1 MMNTPNDS
9 NVTHKLSD
17 NLSRL
22 LLELARDFERRALKK
37 CHERGHTKIRQ
48 SHYSLFS
55 NLGFG
60 TARLTELAERANIT
74 QQAMG
79 KLVKEM
85 EQVGYVKRHT
95 DSSDKRAKIIEL
107 TERGEQLVS
116 DSLEIVDEIISEYTF
131 SLGEQGVAELERVL
145 RQSVNKLGLRIYTNT
160 NNNHMDACVNMN

>member
-1 MMNTPNDS
+1 MINPPNDY
-9 NVTHKLSD
+9 NVTDKLSD

-22 LLELARDFERRALKK
+22 LIELAKDFERRALQK
-37 CHERGHTKIRQ
+37 CHERGHVKIRR

-55 NLGFG
+55 NLGFS

-107 TERGEQLVS
+107 TEQGERLVN
-116 DSLEIVDEIISEYTF
+116 DSIQIVDEVTAEYRF
-131 SLGEQGVAELERVL
+131 SLGDSGISDLERVL
-145 RQSVNKLGLRIYTNT
+145 RLSVDKLGLRFLHDECNT
-160 NNNHMDACVNMN
+160 MQSAGP